1 MRLAAPG
8 DYGTRRAGTPP
19 NAQIAPLVIALP
31 LFWFPV
37 AFKALLLP
45 AAGLG
50 LALVIWL
57 AGAGVASAAFCALYN
72 NGTRSCG
79 IPTQQ
84 MCVQSLSGVGG
95 ACVLDQTDQIPPNM
109 VQRMRARNNPPPPPR
124 RPLPPGAAGPFRP
137 LDTSPCMSL
146 SGDRC
151 GNYLH

>member
-1 MRLAAPG
+1 MP
-8 DYGTRRAGTPP
+8 
-19 NAQIAPLVIALP
+19 QIAHLVIAL
-31 LFWFPV
+31 LLVWLPV
-37 AFKALLLP
+37 ALKALLLP

-50 LALVIWL
+50 LALVVWL
-57 AGAGVASAAFCALYN
+57 AGAGVAAAAFCAVYN

-79 IPTQQ
+79 IPTQA

-95 ACVLDQTDQIPPNM
+95 ACELDQTDMIPPNF
-109 VQRMRARNNPPPPPR
+109 VQRMRARDNPPPPR